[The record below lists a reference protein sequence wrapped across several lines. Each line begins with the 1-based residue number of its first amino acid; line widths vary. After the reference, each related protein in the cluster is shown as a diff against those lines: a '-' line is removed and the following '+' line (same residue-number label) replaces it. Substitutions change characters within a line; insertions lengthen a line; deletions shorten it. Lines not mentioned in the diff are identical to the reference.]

1 MEVTVLDILNARDRR
16 VEKQKELLQKYG
28 KPLICFT
35 MNIPGPVKVS
45 PEIEAAFR
53 IGHMML
59 LQFPVIHHENTSAYT
74 GFESFYVIDDADAE
88 AVKSACCNIE
98 EQSPYGRLY
107 DMDVLT
113 PDGQK
118 LSRNTPRKC
127 LICDNDA
134 AICGRSR
141 AHSVE
146 ELQAATSAILQDSI
160 VKLLMRTAGNSLLN
174 EVLTTPKPGLVDQV
188 NSGSHQDMTLSTFID
203 SANALMDYFTRCAE
217 VALQESA
224 PQVLFRQLRPLGMEA
239 EKEMLKA
246 TGGVNTHKGA
256 IFTMGIAAA
265 AAARCFPDTRPETVL
280 NYCAEMTKG
289 LVQQDFGSI
298 TTPKTAGERLY
309 VEHGITGIR
318 GQAEQGFPA
327 VLQVGL
333 PVLQEGLKRG
343 LSLNDA
349 GCAVLLH
356 LLAVTDDTN
365 MVSRSDVA
373 TLREIQSRL
382 QVLLASDPY
391 PDLSIIEELDR
402 EFIER
407 NLSPGGSADLLA
419 LTYFLHFLNN

>member
-45 PEIEAAFR
+45 SDIRAAFK
-53 IGHMML
+53 IGDNFL
-59 LQFPVIHHENTSAYT
+59 HHLFKVVYEEDTSADT
-74 GFESFYVIDDADAE
+74 GYEKFYIVDQDPACIKRSCIAIESII
-88 AVKSACCNIE
+88 SC
-98 EQSPYGRLY
+98 GRLF

-113 PDGQK
+113 TDGQK
-118 LSRNTPRKC
+118 LSRETPRKC
-127 LICDNDA
+127 LICEKDA

-146 ELQAATSAILQDSI
+146 ELQAATN
-160 VKLLMRTAGNSLLN
+160 KLLETRAQEMIWRLATDALMA
-174 EVLTTPKPGLVDQV
+174 EAKTTPKPGLVDCS
-188 NSGSHQDMTLSTFID
+188 NSGSHRDMDIDLFLD
-203 SANALMDYFTRCAE
+203 SADTLFPYFLRCTRIALDHSDPKE
-217 VALQESA
+217 
-224 PQVLFRQLRPLGMEA
+224 LFRQLRPLGMTA
-239 EKEMLKA
+239 EKEMLEA

-256 IFTMGIAAA
+256 IFTMGVAAA

-280 NYCAEMTKG
+280 EYCARMTEG
-289 LVQQDFGSI
+289 LVKQDFGGI

-327 VLQVGL
+327 VLNVGL
-333 PVLQEGLKRG
+333 PVLQEGLSRG

-349 GCAVLLH
+349 GCATLLH

-365 MVSRSDVA
+365 MVSRSDLA

-391 PDLSIIEELDR
+391 PNLSIIEELDR